1 MYRNFNLYSPPVDGG
16 GRVGVEKKGCSPSP
30 NPIRVK
36 LSVSWGS
43 MDKLCLSMP
52 RNQQR
57 YESYRR
63 CGRSLSPAG
72 GGKGGGVAQV
82 RILAYLQP
90 EYLCVCFDTSK
101 ICNG

>member
-1 MYRNFNLYSPPVDGG
+1 MGG
-16 GRVGVEKKGCSPSP
+16 VRG
-30 NPIRVK
+30 IRVK
-36 LSVSWGS
+36 LSVYWGG

-52 RNQQR
+52 RSQQR

-72 GGKGGGVAQV
+72 GGKGGGLAQV

-90 EYLCVCFDTSK
+90 EYLCVCLENSTLG
-101 ICNG
+101 NEW

>member
-1 MYRNFNLYSPPVDGG
+1 M
-16 GRVGVEKKGCSPSP
+16 GVEKKGCSPSP

-72 GGKGGGVAQV
+72 GGEGGWTG
-82 RILAYLQP
+82 
-90 EYLCVCFDTSK
+90 TSK
-101 ICNG
+101 NSGILTT